1 MLASIRKFSKSFLAK
16 IFIALIA
23 LPFILWGMGDVFTS
37 GKQNVLVEINDDKIN
52 SKDFV
57 SYLQKINLS
66 PEQVSSLGES
76 RIFDDILTNYIS
88 EKIISI
94 ETKKKGFALS
104 DESLMKIL
112 VNDKAF
118 QKEKKF
124 SRTKYEKFLLKSRFT
139 APTYEK
145 YIKNAELKGQLL
157 NYYSGGIKL
166 PKFLINDLYKK
177 ENKIIEIEY
186 LDLNKIYSKNIL
198 KEEDINKF
206 YEDNKSLFNE
216 RFISFRYLEL
226 LPKYL
231 TDKKTFDEDY
241 FKKLDELENEIIDG
255 KTFDAI
261 ITGNEKFV
269 KKINLVNS
277 RKISKDGKE
286 IEEIN
291 SKLFSK
297 IFIIKEKNT
306 PQFINLDDK
315 YYVVEIIED
324 KNLNLTLNDKSLKD
338 TIIAQLKIRYKID
351 QNKILLEKINNKKL
365 NNIEIAKLSQDNNVP
380 LTKVKINGINDTI
393 NFDKDLVKKIYS
405 QNSNEIFVLSDGF
418 LRKNFLVKI
427 LKNTDP
433 QINPNS
439 EDYKKYIEKANTE
452 YISKIYK
459 SYDKYIN
466 ENYEIDLNEKVV
478 ERLKN
483 SF

>member
-1 MLASIRKFSKSFLAK
+1 M
-16 IFIALIA
+16 
-23 LPFILWGMGDVFTS
+23 
-37 GKQNVLVEINDDKIN
+37 
-52 SKDFV
+52 
-57 SYLQKINLS
+57 
-66 PEQVSSLGES
+66 
-76 RIFDDILTNYIS
+76 
-88 EKIISI
+88 
-94 ETKKKGFALS
+94 
-104 DESLMKIL
+104 
-112 VNDKAF
+112 
-118 QKEKKF
+118 
-124 SRTKYEKFLLKSRFT
+124 
-139 APTYEK
+139 
-145 YIKNAELKGQLL
+145 
-157 NYYSGGIKL
+157 
-166 PKFLINDLYKK
+166 
-177 ENKIIEIEY
+177 
-186 LDLNKIYSKNIL
+186 
-198 KEEDINKF
+198 
-206 YEDNKSLFNE
+206 FNE

-277 RKISKDGKE
+277 RKVSKDGKE